1 MKWSLLVDLSTFY
14 HPTVPMCSLALF
26 APKVAMPVICG
37 TRRWP
42 RTKWSTVMTR
52 RNKKPNAEPK
62 RAGVAVG
69 RMMQTQLQPL
79 WVPSVLHVVRSDVV
93 LDARRPWHILPC
105 HSKAGLFLRV
115 RGTPKVTCLLLPCHI
130 SIHDLPSNGCFHGPP
145 THHLVS
151 QLHSCRPTHP
161 TSPACHTTRMTQ
173 MHQAQA
179 IHVPSSSGTFLTIHW
194 LITPTVKLNTRL
206 RDRVVKMGR

>member
-1 MKWSLLVDLSTFY
+1 M
-14 HPTVPMCSLALF
+14 
-26 APKVAMPVICG
+26 
-37 TRRWP
+37 
-42 RTKWSTVMTR
+42 TK
-52 RNKKPNAEPK
+52 RNKKPSAEPK
-62 RAGVAVG
+62 KAGVLVG
-69 RMMQTQLQPL
+69 RMTQIQLLPL
-79 WVPSVLHVVRSDVV
+79 WVPSVPRGVRSDVV
-93 LDARRPWHILPC
+93 LDARRPWHILMR

-115 RGTPKVTCLLLPCHI
+115 RGTLKVTCLLLPCHI

-179 IHVPSSSGTFLTIHW
+179 IHVPSSWGTFLTIHW
-194 LITPTVKLNTRL
+194 LITPTVRLNTRL